1 MDSDVKAIFE
11 LCALVRAKE
20 AEAEAAA
27 EEARAKE
34 AQLAKVRG
42 ILKCAESGG
51 EVDAEVYLEVAQ
63 ASCGK
68 TLTPH
73 EKQMLEIKKKSE
85 EDEKAWEKDREAR
98 REERDIARQKR
109 RAQQDKEA
117 EERRAHREAKEDKDR
132 AHEKARELKR
142 VKEDEDWE
150 AEFAAALRDRSAKRL
165 KKLADAEATEQ
176 NSGEFH

>member
-1 MDSDVKAIFE
+1 MDSDVKALGE
-11 LCALVRAKE
+11 LKALVRAKT

-34 AQLAKVRG
+34 AQLAKARG
-42 ILKCAESGG
+42 CLKCAESAG
-51 EVDAEVYLEVAQ
+51 EAEVYLEVAQ

-73 EKQMLEIKKKSE
+73 EKQMLELKKQCE
-85 EDEKAWEKDREAR
+85 EDEKAREKDREAR

-165 KKLADAEATEQ
+165 KKLADAEAASQ

>member
-1 MDSDVKAIFE
+1 MATGANALEE
-11 LCALVRAKE
+11 LKALVRAKA

-34 AQLAKVRG
+34 AQLAKARG
-42 ILKCAESGG
+42 ILKCAESTG
-51 EVDAEVYLEVAQ
+51 EGAEVYLEVAQ
-63 ASCGK
+63 TSCGK

-73 EKQMLEIKKKSE
+73 EKQMLEIKKVR
-85 EDEKAWEKDREAR
+85 EKAEKACEKD
-98 REERDIARQKR
+98 REERDIARQKL
-109 RAQQDKEA
+109 RARKDKEA

-165 KKLADAEATEQ
+165 KKLADAEAAEQ
-176 NSGEFH
+176 NSG